1 VHHGKL
7 RLPGSQSIPSG
18 APLLSNWGISL
29 RGGRSLGGAPF
40 RADHHAGLAKR
51 TAAAHKAD
59 PGCLCWEFGRHRENE
74 GGEYQIRAALTD
86 TFGRLICSSRHH
98 HFVVDGPAHNG
109 CPGEALTPPEIF
121 LAGVITC
128 GVELVQVFAR
138 DQNLSLRSAT
148 GVISAIL
155 DRSNQAR
162 SDVTLFN
169 SVRLDFTLTGV
180 SQDEGH
186 QLVEAFK
193 ARCPLYGTLAVAT
206 PKVDVNV
213 STQM

>member
-1 VHHGKL
+1 MSTESK
-7 RLPGSQSIPSG
+7 
-18 APLLSNWGISL
+18 
-29 RGGRSLGGAPF
+29 
-40 RADHHAGLAKR
+40 
-51 TAAAHKAD
+51 KAD
-59 PGCLCWEFGRHRENE
+59 IR
-74 GGEYQIRAALTD
+74 EYQIRAGLTD
-86 TFGRLICSSRHH
+86 TFGRLICNSRHH
-98 HFVVDGPAHNG
+98 HFVVDGPAQNG

-138 DQNLSLRSAT
+138 DKNLSLRSAT
-148 GVISAIL
+148 GIISAIL

-186 QLVEAFK
+186 QLVNAFK
-193 ARCPLYGTLAVAT
+193 ARCPLFGTLAVAT
-206 PKVDVNV
+206 PTVEVNV
-213 STQM
+213 STQI

>member
-1 VHHGKL
+1 MT
-7 RLPGSQSIPSG
+7 S
-18 APLLSNWGISL
+18 
-29 RGGRSLGGAPF
+29 
-40 RADHHAGLAKR
+40 
-51 TAAAHKAD
+51 
-59 PGCLCWEFGRHRENE
+59 ENE
-74 GGEYQIRAALTD
+74 KANVREYQIRAGLTD
-86 TFGRLICSSRHH
+86 TFGRLICSTRHH
-98 HFVVDGPAHNG
+98 HFVVDGPAQNG

-138 DQNLSLRSAT
+138 DKNLSLRSAS
-148 GVISAIL
+148 GIISAIL

-186 QLVEAFK
+186 QLVDAFK
-193 ARCPLYGTLAVAT
+193 ARCPLFGTLTVAT

-213 STQM
+213 STQI

>member
-1 VHHGKL
+1 MPIV
-7 RLPGSQSIPSG
+7 
-18 APLLSNWGISL
+18 PLWRREAIRDCLTSLALAASN
-29 RGGRSLGGAPF
+29 RK
-40 RADHHAGLAKR
+40 AG
-51 TAAAHKAD
+51 TA
-59 PGCLCWEFGRHRENE
+59 
-74 GGEYQIRAALTD
+74 IID
-86 TFGRLICSSRHH
+86 TGN
-98 HFVVDGPAHNG
+98 AQNG

-138 DQNLSLRSAT
+138 DKNLSLRSAT
-148 GVISAIL
+148 GIISATL

-180 SQDEGH
+180 SHDEGH
-186 QLVEAFK
+186 QLVDAFK

-213 STQM
+213 STQK

>member
-1 VHHGKL
+1 MSTESK
-7 RLPGSQSIPSG
+7 
-18 APLLSNWGISL
+18 
-29 RGGRSLGGAPF
+29 
-40 RADHHAGLAKR
+40 
-51 TAAAHKAD
+51 KAD
-59 PGCLCWEFGRHRENE
+59 IR
-74 GGEYQIRAALTD
+74 EYQIRAGLTD
-86 TFGRLICSSRHH
+86 TFG
-98 HFVVDGPAHNG
+98 
-109 CPGEALTPPEIF
+109 F

-138 DQNLSLRSAT
+138 DKNLSLRSAT
-148 GVISAIL
+148 GIISATL

-180 SQDEGH
+180 SHDEGH
-186 QLVEAFK
+186 QLVDAFK

-213 STQM
+213 STQK

>member
-1 VHHGKL
+1 MT
-7 RLPGSQSIPSG
+7 S
-18 APLLSNWGISL
+18 
-29 RGGRSLGGAPF
+29 
-40 RADHHAGLAKR
+40 
-51 TAAAHKAD
+51 
-59 PGCLCWEFGRHRENE
+59 ENE
-74 GGEYQIRAALTD
+74 KANVREYQIRAGLTD
-86 TFGRLICSSRHH
+86 TFGRLICSTRHH
-98 HFVVDGPAHNG
+98 HFVVDGPAQNG

-138 DQNLSLRSAT
+138 DKNLSLRSAT

-162 SDVTLFN
+162 PDVTLFN
-169 SVRLDFTLTGV
+169 SVRLDFTLKGV
-180 SQDEGH
+180 THDEGH
-186 QLVEAFK
+186 QLVDAFK

-213 STQM
+213 STQI